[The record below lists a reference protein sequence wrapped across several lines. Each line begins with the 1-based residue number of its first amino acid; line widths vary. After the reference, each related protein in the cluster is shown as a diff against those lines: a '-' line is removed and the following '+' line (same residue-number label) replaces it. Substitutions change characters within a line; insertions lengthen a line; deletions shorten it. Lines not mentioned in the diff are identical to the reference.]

1 MSTGARVRAT
11 TVRVRDHFVN
21 ARLGKTARERFRA
34 AASPDLRATLVSTG
48 DAWVEFAQFVEA
60 SMLVVTLFGGGD
72 LRLARDIGRYGAET
86 NMGTWRSIVHRIL
99 SPGTLLKIAAGLWSH
114 HYDGGRLTMEALSES
129 GVRATILDFP
139 EPHRTHC
146 LAIEGWIERTVE
158 LGRPRGVRVQK
169 TSCRLEGGSA
179 CEIVAEWE

>member
-1 MSTGARVRAT
+1 MPTGARVRAT

-21 ARLGKTARERFRA
+21 ARFGKTARERLRA
-34 AASPDLRATLVSTG
+34 AASPELRATLTTTG
-48 DAWVEFAQFVEA
+48 DAWVDFSQFVEA
-60 SMLVVTLFGGGD
+60 STLVVTLFGGGN
-72 LRLARDIGRYGAET
+72 LELARDIGRFGAET

-99 SPGTLLKIAAGLWSH
+99 SPGTLLRIAAGLWSH

-129 GVRATILDFP
+129 GVRATIRDFP

-158 LGRPRGVRVQK
+158 LGRPRSLRVGT
-169 TSCRLEGGSA
+169 TSCRLDGGSA